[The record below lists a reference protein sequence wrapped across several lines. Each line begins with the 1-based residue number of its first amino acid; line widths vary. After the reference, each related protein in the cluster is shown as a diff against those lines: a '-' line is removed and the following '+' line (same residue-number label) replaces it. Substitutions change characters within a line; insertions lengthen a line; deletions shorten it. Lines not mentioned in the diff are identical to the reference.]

1 MNLTIEQLTPEQLRP
16 MPKNFSFGKT
26 FSNRMFT
33 QVWDKE
39 NGWHDAKIGPYKP
52 FVLDPSTS
60 VFHYAQEIFEGTKAY
75 RRPDGHINLFRVMEN
90 AKRFNRSA
98 SRMVMQEVD
107 PEDHVEA
114 IVELVRLE
122 KDWIPNVDGASLY
135 IRPAMIGTEAALGVH
150 AASSYLHFIIVG
162 PVGAYFATGF
172 APAPVYISDDYVR
185 SVRGGV
191 GDAKTGG
198 NYAASLY
205 VSEQVKELG
214 YQQVLWLD
222 AVERKY
228 VEEVGSMNIAFVYNG
243 NHIVT
248 PELSGS
254 ILPGI
259 TRDSLI
265 HMAPD
270 LGYKMTQ
277 GKLSISDILRDIRS
291 GEITEAFGMGTAAVI
306 APVNKF
312 GFKKEEYI
320 VGNGDAGPVANHLFK
335 ALTDI
340 QYGRVADPYGWTLK
354 IEV

>member
-172 APAPVYISDDYVR
+172 ARHPSISRMTMCVRCAVAWAMPRPV
-185 SVRGGV
+185 
-191 GDAKTGG
+191 ATMPP
-198 NYAASLY
+198 ASL
-205 VSEQVKELG
+205 S
-214 YQQVLWLD
+214 
-222 AVERKY
+222 
-228 VEEVGSMNIAFVYNG
+228 
-243 NHIVT
+243 
-248 PELSGS
+248 
-254 ILPGI
+254 
-259 TRDSLI
+259 
-265 HMAPD
+265 
-270 LGYKMTQ
+270 
-277 GKLSISDILRDIRS
+277 RS
-291 GEITEAFGMGTAAVI
+291 
-306 APVNKF
+306 
-312 GFKKEEYI
+312 
-320 VGNGDAGPVANHLFK
+320 
-335 ALTDI
+335 
-340 QYGRVADPYGWTLK
+340 R
-354 IEV
+354 